1 MNELKV
7 IDGSKDLITYTINTP
22 IYTQNELK
30 KKLIFI
36 MKSGFFKRS
45 QLKSQII
52 FVRGNGVVFL
62 FTDISNVFLM

>member
-7 IDGSKDLITYTINTP
+7 IDGSKDLITYT